1 MPASAFIDTNVFVYQ
16 LDNSDI
22 RKQKIA
28 DDLIRNALVTG
39 SGCISYQVV
48 QECLNVALRKAEKT
62 LDPASAGRYLDV
74 VLEPLLTVSASVRLY
89 REGIN
94 IQTRYRY
101 SFYDSMIVAAAL
113 SAGCTTLYSEDMQ
126 HGQRIDALTIVDPFQ
141 A

>member
-16 LDNSDI
+16 LDSADP

-28 DDLIRNALVTG
+28 DALIRDALATG

-48 QECLNVALRKAEKT
+48 QECLNVALRKAAKP
-62 LDPASAGRYLDV
+62 LDAASAARYLDV
-74 VLEPLLTVSASVRLY
+74 VLEPLLTVSATARLY

-94 IQTRYRY
+94 TQARYRF

-126 HGQRIDALTIVDPFQ
+126 HGQRIETLTIVDPFRE
-141 A
+141 